1 MNTLALNPALARP
14 RALPG
19 WAVLGLAW
27 LWLVLLSGARLL
39 TLPDEGRYVGVAWE
53 MLRSHSW
60 LVPRLDGMPY
70 FHKPPLFYWLT
81 QGSLAMFGL
90 HEWAARL
97 PSLVSAWAL
106 SAGVYGFV
114 HNYRGSRAAAMAV
127 LVLVSLPL
135 FYGGAQ
141 FANLDMLVASLIGL
155 TVLAGAHAVLRA
167 ARGADARAAA
177 LAAAALAALA
187 VLAKGLIGVVLP
199 GAILAVWLLLRRDVR
214 GLRALLWWPAVLGFA
229 AVALPWFIAMQLRYP
244 DFFHYF
250 FIYQQFER
258 FSAAGFN
265 NVQPMW
271 FYLPVL
277 AGLALPWSLW
287 AGGMLRRAFWCETD
301 GARLRALYLV
311 WMAVV
316 LVFFSI
322 PQSKLVGYVLPALAP
337 LALLLTDVIE
347 AAGGLAVPRV
357 RRLLLASALGAA
369 AICVIAVGVAASN
382 PRDSLAD
389 MARAVRAEFSPGDTH
404 VVLHSFPFD
413 LGFYT
418 GAAQP
423 PWVVEDWT
431 NPDIVR
437 RDNWRKEL
445 YDAARFEPEAG
456 ARTLIDAAELT
467 RRLCAAPAGQRFW
480 IWGRD
485 TDQTAYAVLHG
496 LSPTATQERR
506 QVWRVETGPAFR
518 AAVCGQT
525 PTDGSP
531 RR

>member
-1 MNTLALNPALARP
+1 MSTLALHAARARP
-14 RALPG
+14 RELPG

-97 PSLVSAWAL
+97 PSLIAAWGL

-114 HNYRGSRAAAMAV
+114 RNYRGRRDAATAV

-155 TVLAGAHAVLRA
+155 TVLAGAHAVLGA
-167 ARGADARAAA
+167 AQGADSRRGA
-177 LAAAALAALA
+177 LAAAGFAALA
-187 VLAKGLIGVVLP
+187 VLAKGLIGLVLP
-199 GAILAVWLLLRRDVR
+199 GMILALWLLLRRDVR
-214 GLRALLWWPAVLGFA
+214 GLRALLWWPAVGLFL
-229 AVALPWFIAMQLRYP
+229 AVALPWFVVMQLRYP

-258 FSAAGFN
+258 FAAAGFN
-265 NVQPMW
+265 NVQPVW

-287 AGGMLRRAFWCETD
+287 AGGMLRRAFWRETD
-301 GARLRALYLV
+301 GLRLRALYLA
-311 WMAVV
+311 WLGVV

-337 LALLLTDVIE
+337 LALLLTEVIQ
-347 AAGGLAVPRV
+347 AAGGSAVPRV
-357 RRLLLASALGAA
+357 RRLVLASALGAA
-369 AICVIAVGVAASN
+369 AICAIAVGVAASN

-389 MARAVRAEFSPGDTH
+389 MAREVRAQASPGDTH

-418 GAAQP
+418 GATQP

-431 NPDIVR
+431 SPEIVR

-456 ARTLIDAAELT
+456 ERTLIDAAALT

-480 IWGRD
+480 LWGRD
-485 TDQTAYAVLHG
+485 TDQTAYPVLQGLAPAAV
-496 LSPTATQERR
+496 QERR
-506 QVWRVETGPAFR
+506 QVWRIDTGPAFS

-525 PTDGSP
+525 PTGGSP
-531 RR
+531 RT